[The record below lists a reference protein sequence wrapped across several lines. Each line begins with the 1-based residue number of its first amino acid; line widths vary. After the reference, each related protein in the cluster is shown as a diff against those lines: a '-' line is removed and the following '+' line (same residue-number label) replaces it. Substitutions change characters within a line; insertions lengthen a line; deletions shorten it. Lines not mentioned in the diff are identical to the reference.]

1 MNYTVS
7 TKKKKKNY
15 MLENMAQEKGSLLW
29 KNQLKIWLL
38 PQREN
43 CCFKVTVV
51 PLYAKY
57 TKIKY
62 HLTKIPTYEG
72 NHMSREI
79 IIRDLVNQRA

>member
-1 MNYTVS
+1 M
-7 TKKKKKNY
+7 
-15 MLENMAQEKGSLLW
+15 EKSIKDMTASSEGELLLQS
-29 KNQLKIWLL
+29 NS
-38 PQREN
+38 
-43 CCFKVTVV
+43 CTS
-51 PLYAKY
+51 YAKY